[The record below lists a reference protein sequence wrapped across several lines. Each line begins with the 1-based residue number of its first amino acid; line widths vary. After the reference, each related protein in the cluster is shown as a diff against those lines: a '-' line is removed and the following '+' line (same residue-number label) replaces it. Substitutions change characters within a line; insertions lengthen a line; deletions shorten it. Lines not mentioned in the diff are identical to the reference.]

1 MIGFPHLLC
10 PFLVHLK
17 IEAMI
22 LTAPQIAPT
31 IQTLSPNLL
40 PIFHTL
46 RFGPTPTRPRR
57 ALRIA
62 CSKETE
68 TPSEELLAAEFGLQ
82 IKRLNSEIAQR
93 EDAFRKSKE
102 LLFAE
107 MSEFVGLK
115 SEDLT
120 NKWRRMDDDEKWVL
134 VRGFV
139 AEWSA
144 HFHPLSAR
152 SVKELVEEYV
162 AGIHEFSDSASG
174 NFFSDFTKLFGFHSD
189 DSQG

>member
-1 MIGFPHLLC
+1 
-10 PFLVHLK
+10 
-17 IEAMI
+17 MI
-22 LTAPQIAPT
+22 LIKATTQIAPT
-31 IQTLSPNLL
+31 PTIRFQTLSPNPL
-40 PIFHTL
+40 PALHTS
-46 RFGPTPTRPRR
+46 RFGPTRPRR
-57 ALRIA
+57 ALRIS
-62 CSKETE
+62 CTKETE
-68 TPSEELLAAEFGLQ
+68 TPSEQLLAAEFSLE

-107 MSEFVGLK
+107 ISDFAGLN
-115 SEDLT
+115 SEDFSS
-120 NKWRRMDDDEKWVL
+120 KWRRMDDDEKLVL

-162 AGIHEFSDSASG
+162 AGMSEFSDSASG
-174 NFFSDFTKLFGFHSD
+174 NLFSGFRKLFGFHSD
-189 DSQG
+189 DIDS

>member
-1 MIGFPHLLC
+1 
-10 PFLVHLK
+10 
-17 IEAMI
+17 MI
-22 LTAPQIAPT
+22 LITATTPIAPAPT
-31 IQTLSPNLL
+31 IQFQTLSPNLPPAL
-40 PIFHTL
+40 HTIRL
-46 RFGPTPTRPRR
+46 GPARRRR
-57 ALRIA
+57 ALRIS
-62 CSKETE
+62 CTKETE
-68 TPSEELLAAEFGLQ
+68 TPSEQLLAAEFSLE

-107 MSEFVGLK
+107 ISDFAGLK
-115 SEDLT
+115 PEDFSG
-120 NKWRRMDDDEKWVL
+120 KWRRMDDDEKLVL

-162 AGIHEFSDSASG
+162 AGMTDLSDSGNLLSG
-174 NFFSDFTKLFGFHSD
+174 LGKLFGFGSD
-189 DSQG
+189 DIHS